1 MQQQLKISLIQADL
15 VWEDSKVNRNNFD
28 DKMERISE
36 DTDIIILPEMFTTGF
51 TMNAEGVA
59 ETMQG
64 LTVNWMLRKAKE
76 KEALLMGSLI
86 IGEQNN
92 FYNRFIIAFP
102 SGELK
107 YYNKRHLFTMAN
119 EDKVFTAGIEKIT
132 FMYKSFKI
140 CPLICYDLRFPVWS
154 RNTNNFDV
162 LIYIANWP
170 NTRINA
176 WDTLLKARA
185 IENLCYVVGLNRVG
199 VDKNKL
205 LYNGHSAVIDALGE
219 TILKIEERLE
229 GIESI
234 IIFKKHIQ
242 ETRNR
247 LRFLND
253 KDNFKIN

>member
-15 VWEDSKVNRNNFD
+15 VWENPDLNRKNLENKIDKLSK
-28 DKMERISE
+28 
-36 DTDIIILPEMFTTGF
+36 DIDLIILPEMFTTGF
-51 TMNAEGVA
+51 TMNAECVA

-64 LTVNWMLRKAKE
+64 LSVNWMLQKAKE
-76 KEALLMGSLI
+76 KEALLMGSI
-86 IGEQNN
+86 IIKEQNN

-107 YYNKRHLFTMAN
+107 YYNKKHLFTMAN
-119 EDKVFTAGIEKIT
+119 EDKVFTAGIEKII
-132 FMYKSFKI
+132 FMYKSFRI

-154 RNTNNFDV
+154 RNTDNYDV

-170 NTRINA
+170 NTRIKA

-199 VDKNKL
+199 GDKNKL

-219 TILKIEERLE
+219 TLLQFKESIE
-229 GIESI
+229 GIETVT
-234 IIFKKHIQ
+234 IFKKHIQ
-242 ETRNR
+242 ETRNS

-253 KDNFKIN
+253 KDNFKIY